1 MGSIPPPPRNKS
13 RQPPRAPAS
22 SDTMT
27 EGTEP
32 ARPRRAPPRRK
43 RTTATKRSGAPVAD
57 ESPRRRVTTQSEL
70 PEPNDADSIPELD
83 PAIELDLP
91 RFEMSDLPADLRE
104 LGILLEPSES
114 PSSPSADSPEVA
126 ALGRGRRVRCEP
138 QRHDVGFDE
147 ERIDSDAARVVRR
160 LTRAGFEAYLVG
172 GCVRDLLLG
181 FRPKDYDVATDA
193 SPDDVRRLFRN
204 SRIIGRRFRLVHV
217 LFGAGKVIETATFRR
232 APPQDDEREGAEL
245 LIRND
250 NEFGEAHEDALRRDF
265 TVNGLFYD
273 LDARQVLDWVSGMP
287 DIERRTI
294 NTIGDPVI
302 RFQEDPIRM
311 LRAIKFAARLDC
323 GMAPEVYDAIV
334 QCRGSL
340 AMAARPRLFEEI
352 LRLLRG
358 GGAQRSFYL
367 AWEMGVLDVLLPEL
381 AAYLSDQPDQGG
393 HFWRMLTRVDELT
406 KERGEPLSDLV
417 LCSVLLLEPMLEACE
432 DARDR
437 MRAAG
442 DFLEPLSDRLNVPRR
457 IADAMR
463 RIVALLPRI
472 EAGRGGRFQ
481 RTALYID
488 AALVQQILHDARD
501 ARDTKGKE
509 PEVISA
515 EPAPGRTRRRRRGRA
530 SSAVETAAES

>member
-1 MGSIPPPPRNKS
+1 MNDGIQRS
-13 RQPPRAPAS
+13 RPGRS
-22 SDTMT
+22 TT
-27 EGTEP
+27 
-32 ARPRRAPPRRK
+32 RRK
-43 RTTATKRSGAPVAD
+43 RSERVAESCVAEIVDPTAANEQRGIGA
-57 ESPRRRVTTQSEL
+57 TQ
-70 PEPNDADSIPELD
+70 A
-83 PAIELDLP
+83 ELDLP
-91 RFEMSDLPADLRE
+91 RFEVRDLPADFAAIDADPKVTR
-104 LGILLEPSES
+104 GHRFTPEP
-114 PSSPSADSPEVA
+114 V
-126 ALGRGRRVRCEP
+126 
-138 QRHDVGFDE
+138 RHDVAFDE

-160 LTRAGFEAYLVG
+160 LTRAGFQAFLVG
-172 GCVRDLLLG
+172 GCVRDLLLDR
-181 FRPKDYDVATDA
+181 RPKDFDVTTDA

-217 LFGAGKVIETATFRR
+217 LFSGGKVIETATFRR
-232 APPQDDEREGAEL
+232 APPQEDDRDGAEL

-273 LDARQVLDWVSGMP
+273 LDAHQVLDWVAGMP

-294 NTIGDPVI
+294 NTIGEPVI

-323 GMAPEVYDAIV
+323 GIAPAVYDAIV

-358 GGAQRSFYL
+358 GASHRSVYL
-367 AWEMGVLDVLLPEL
+367 AWETGILDVLLPEL
-381 AAYLSDQPDQGG
+381 ATYLSDESESGG
-393 HFWRMLTRVDELT
+393 LVWRMLQRVDALT
-406 KERGEPLSDLV
+406 EERGAPLSDLV
-417 LCSVLLLEPMLEACE
+417 LCAALLLEPMLETCC

-442 DFLEPLSDRLNVPRR
+442 EFLEPLIDRLNVPRR
-457 IADAMR
+457 IADALR

-481 RTALYID
+481 RTALYAD
-488 AALVQQILHDARD
+488 AMTVQSIRQHARL
-501 ARDTKGKE
+501 AAAVE
-509 PEVISA
+509 PVIA
-515 EPAPGRTRRRRRGRA
+515 AKPELEAPEAPRARRRRRRPGPNTA
-530 SSAVETAAES
+530 SVQTDPTA